1 MESEP
6 VDEVEHSFEQVEDGL
21 VVEGEG
27 HEGGEE
33 VGVVSVQHVPPLLS
47 APNYRPAGVAVG
59 YRASRPR
66 PSHCIKL

>member
-6 VDEVEHSFEQVEDGL
+6 VEEAVLSFEQVEDGL

-33 VGVVSVQHVPPLLS
+33 VGVVSVQCAPPSLS
-47 APNYRPAGVAVG
+47 ALNYRPVGAAVG

-66 PSHCIKL
+66 PSRCIKL